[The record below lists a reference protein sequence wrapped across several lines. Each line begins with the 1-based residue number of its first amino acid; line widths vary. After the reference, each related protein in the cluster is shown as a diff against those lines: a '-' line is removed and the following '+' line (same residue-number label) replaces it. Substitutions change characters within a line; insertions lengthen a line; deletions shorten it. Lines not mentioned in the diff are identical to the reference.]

1 MELKLKGVCRDFVQC
16 RYEIRECIINI
27 DIFQGVSLSKHY
39 NGSSFCIT
47 REKDI
52 NRAITELQSSIF
64 FVSERG
70 FFVSIKSVYDRVP
83 KTSAWLFAFSFFNRT
98 LL

>member
-39 NGSSFCIT
+39 NGSSFVLHERRT
-47 REKDI
+47 
-52 NRAITELQSSIF
+52 SI
-64 FVSERG
+64 ERLL
-70 FFVSIKSVYDRVP
+70 I
-83 KTSAWLFAFSFFNRT
+83 FSHQYF
-98 LL
+98 L